1 MKEIILA
8 TFNQDKL
15 REIKNIWKD
24 IKEIKINWMGNY
36 SILKEIEE
44 NGTTLWEN
52 SLIKAEYVSGALNRA
67 AVADDTGLFVKY
79 LNGAPGIYSSR
90 FAGENS
96 TYEENVEK
104 LLNELKGVPKEE
116 RNAEFRS
123 VVCFSGAGKENIFE
137 EGVVE
142 GYITE
147 KRRGENGFGYDPVFE
162 VKGTGKTYA
171 EMTLGQKNSLS
182 HRYIAFKKMGDII
195 KKF

>member
-44 NGTTLWEN
+44 NGTTLRKN
-52 SLIKAEYVSGALNRA
+52 SLIKAEYVSGTLNCA

-79 LNGAPGIYSSR
+79 INGAPGIYSSR
-90 FAGENS
+90 FAGKNS

-104 LLNELKGVPKEE
+104 LLNELKGIPKEK

-123 VVCFSGAGKENIFE
+123 VVCFSETGKENIFE

-171 EMTLGQKNSLS
+171 EMTLEEKNSLS
-182 HRYIAFKKMGDII
+182 HRYIAFKKMGDTI